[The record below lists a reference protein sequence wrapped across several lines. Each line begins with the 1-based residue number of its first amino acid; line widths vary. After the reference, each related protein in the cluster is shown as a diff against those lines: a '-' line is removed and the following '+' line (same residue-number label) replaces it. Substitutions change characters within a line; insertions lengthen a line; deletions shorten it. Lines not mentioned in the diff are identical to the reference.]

1 MQRLQRDCKQNSIW
15 SIYTQQLLKFDHA
28 EVINYAMEG
37 RRPLFHLSMEHVK
50 MWKVVLIRI
59 VHLF

>member
-50 MWKVVLIRI
+50 M
-59 VHLF
+59 